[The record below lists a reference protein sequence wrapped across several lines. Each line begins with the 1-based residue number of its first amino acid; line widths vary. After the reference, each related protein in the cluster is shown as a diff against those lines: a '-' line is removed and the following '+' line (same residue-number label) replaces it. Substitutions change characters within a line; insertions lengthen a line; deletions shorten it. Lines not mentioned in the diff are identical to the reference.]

1 MTPLIETLEDLQ
13 KYPPSAT
20 PQPPLYRRPLVRQ
33 RVYFLVYYTRE
44 YRVYSCGLCYFIR
57 YFLMCL
63 FWFVYYLVVW
73 FFWLC
78 GLSGLCLFWFCV
90 LPGFSIFCIVVIFVI
105 FNVKI
110 VSVLGPKLSP
120 KIRAKNGLFWVLIW
134 LEPRAYRFTHLCL
147 FVLKRSQQPIIP

>member
-13 KYPPSAT
+13 KYPPKADGAWG
-20 PQPPLYRRPLVRQ
+20 LYGRPLVRH

-44 YRVYSCGLCYFIR
+44 SRVYWCGLCYFIR
-57 YFLMCL
+57 YFPMCL

-78 GLSGLCLFWFCV
+78 GFSGLCL
-90 LPGFSIFCIVVIFVI
+90 FCIVVIFIV
-105 FNVKI
+105 FNVKY

-120 KIRAKNGLFWVLIW
+120 KIRAKNGLFWVLIQV
-134 LEPRAYRFTHLCL
+134 EPKPYRFTHLCL
-147 FVLKRSQQPIIP
+147 FVLKRSQQPIIYPTPLES